1 VLNNF
6 YDKFIF
12 TGTLKFTHSNFY
24 LTNIPFLISPVET
37 LTGISSVQDAEFLK
51 KLYLAVK
58 KSTMQGLLPQFETN
72 LGMTRE
78 KETELIR
85 EFFVF
90 SGWGAIQVI
99 DMQIEAKRAIIVVDN
114 SPFAEA
120 LKGKSSLPVD
130 TIMRGTL
137 AGLFSAVFKEEIDCV
152 EVECAALNC
161 ERCKFIIKPK
171 VEFDFTNA
179 SVQQQLSHE

>member
-1 VLNNF
+1 MV
-6 YDKFIF
+6 
-12 TGTLKFTHSNFY
+12 G
-24 LTNIPFLISPVET
+24 
-37 LTGISSVQDAEFLK
+37 
-51 KLYLAVK
+51 
-58 KSTMQGLLPQFETN
+58 
-72 LGMTRE
+72 E
-78 KETELIR
+78 KETKLI
-85 EFFVF
+85 EDFFAF

-99 DMQIEAKRAIIVVDN
+99 NLQAEAKRAIIVIDN

-120 LKGKSSLPVD
+120 LKGKSALPVD

-152 EVECAALNC
+152 EVECAAQNS